1 MAKTRELPADVER
14 TRSVVV
20 DPSLQWT
27 AALSVGSVIASGL
40 VLLAM
45 SRFMSSTT
53 DGGDMSS
60 QDSALLAVIWNAV
73 LIGFVMAVVTT
84 FILVFTRRVAG
95 AARVLERAID
105 GMCDDDLD
113 RSTTLRRKDPLQT
126 LAAGVGRLA
135 GRLRDKRDR
144 LRVVL
149 ERIDRDLASDDSEAA
164 RRTLQSFRVECRL
177 VDDGA
182 VTPPVNEE
190 HASAMR

>member
-1 MAKTRELPADVER
+1 MAKCREASVEVER

-53 DGGDMSS
+53 DAGDMSS
-60 QDSALLAVIWNAV
+60 QDSAVLAVIWNAV

-84 FILVFTRRVAG
+84 FVLVFTRRVAG
-95 AARVLERAID
+95 AARVLERAVD
-105 GMCDDDLD
+105 GMCDDDLG
-113 RSTTLRRKDPLQT
+113 RSAPPRRKDPLQT
-126 LAAGVGRLA
+126 LSAGVGRLA
-135 GRLRDKRDR
+135 QRLRDRRER

-149 ERIDRDLASDDSEAA
+149 ERIDRDLANGDVEAA

-182 VTPPVNEE
+182 ATPCANEE
-190 HASAMR
+190 HAGATR

>member
-1 MAKTRELPADVER
+1 MAKPREMPADVER

-60 QDSALLAVIWNAV
+60 QDSAVLAVIWNAV

-95 AARVLERAID
+95 AARVLERAVD

-135 GRLRDKRDR
+135 GRLRDQRDR

-149 ERIDRDLASDDSEAA
+149 ERIDRDLASDDLEAA

-182 VTPPVNEE
+182 VTPRANEE
-190 HASAMR
+190 HAGAAR

>member
-1 MAKTRELPADVER
+1 MAKPREMPADVER

-20 DPSLQWT
+20 DPSMQWT

-60 QDSALLAVIWNAV
+60 QDSAVLAVIWNAV

-95 AARVLERAID
+95 AARVLERAVD

-135 GRLRDKRDR
+135 GRLRDQRDR

-149 ERIDRDLASDDSEAA
+149 ERIDRDLASDDLEAA

>member
-1 MAKTRELPADVER
+1 MAKTREMPADVER

-20 DPSLQWT
+20 DSSLQWT

-105 GMCDDDLD
+105 GMCDDDPTPGS
-113 RSTTLRRKDPLQT
+113 RSGRWVAAAPAAHNPSRRVIPKQPS
-126 LAAGVGRLA
+126 AP
-135 GRLRDKRDR
+135 
-144 LRVVL
+144 
-149 ERIDRDLASDDSEAA
+149 
-164 RRTLQSFRVECRL
+164 
-177 VDDGA
+177 A
-182 VTPPVNEE
+182 V
-190 HASAMR
+190 ASASVCGTDNS